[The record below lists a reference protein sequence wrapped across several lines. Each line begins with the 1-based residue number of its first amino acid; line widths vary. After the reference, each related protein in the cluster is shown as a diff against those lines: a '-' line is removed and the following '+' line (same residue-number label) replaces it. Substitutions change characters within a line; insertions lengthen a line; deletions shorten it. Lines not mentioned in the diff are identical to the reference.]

1 MATMISPTEASQL
14 NQVCIADKFRL
25 LNRII
30 TKLYDEALRT
40 TGLTI
45 SQMNILVVAAK
56 YGEAS
61 PQQVGDWLQLE
72 KSTLSR
78 NVRRLKQNG
87 WLTIQPAET
96 GRTHTLKLTPKGCR
110 VLQKGLPLW
119 ESAQRKAQAI
129 LGKTGVEEIMRIA
142 GTIRSTEG

>member
-1 MATMISPTEASQL
+1 MIPPTEASQL
-14 NQVCIADKFRL
+14 NQACIADKFRL

-40 TGLTI
+40 IGLTI
-45 SQMNILVVAAK
+45 SQMNILIVAAK

-61 PQQVGDWLQLE
+61 PHQVGDWLHME

-96 GRTHTLKLTPKGCR
+96 GRTHTLKLTPKGNR
-110 VLQKGLPLW
+110 ALQKGLPLW
-119 ESAQRKAQAI
+119 ESAQREAQAI
-129 LGKTGVEEIMRIA
+129 LGRTGVEEIMRVA
-142 GTIRSTEG
+142 GKVRSAEG